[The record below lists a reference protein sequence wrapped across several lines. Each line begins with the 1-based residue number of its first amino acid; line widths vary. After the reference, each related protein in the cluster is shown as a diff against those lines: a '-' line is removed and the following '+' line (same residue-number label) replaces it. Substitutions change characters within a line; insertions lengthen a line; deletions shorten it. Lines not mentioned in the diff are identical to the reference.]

1 MHLCFILSKPAK
13 PSIFKLVQLGEQA
26 VYTKDSKS
34 YGLLPVTV
42 YNNCRSKFTTIRQV
56 VRSLQRVESRR
67 SLQQQLE
74 DNGNSSLQEVSAR
87 LYHKELLTLK

>member
-42 YNNCRSKFTTIRQV
+42 YNNLSSFVRSLQQFFESRLKFTTIGHRSLQEVVVETHNWSSKFTTTAGR
-56 VRSLQRVESRR
+56 
-67 SLQQQLE
+67 
-74 DNGNSSLQEVSAR
+74 
-87 LYHKELLTLK
+87 